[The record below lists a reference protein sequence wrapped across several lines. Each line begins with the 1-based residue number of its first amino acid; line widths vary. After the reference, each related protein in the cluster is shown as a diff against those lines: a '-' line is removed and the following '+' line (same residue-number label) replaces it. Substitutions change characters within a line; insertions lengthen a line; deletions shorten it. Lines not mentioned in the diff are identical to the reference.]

1 MNERRG
7 GRASAA
13 LLTLAPELL
22 RVSGQD
28 RYILYGILLVLVMIF
43 RPNGLLERRHTR
55 RILAGKAPAQQ
66 TADA

>member
-1 MNERRG
+1 
-7 GRASAA
+7 
-13 LLTLAPELL
+13 LTLAPELL